1 MYGASPILPIVVGGA
16 ILAAVFVFVLVH
28 RGFRRA
34 PRAVPGGGAPERAV
48 PEEAVPGRAVPGEG
62 GDGAR

>member
-1 MYGASPILPIVVGGA
+1 MTLNI

-34 PRAVPGGGAPERAV
+34 PRAVPGEGAPERAV
-48 PEEAVPGRAVPGEG
+48 LEEAVPGGGLPGGAVPGEG
-62 GDGAR
+62 GDNAR